1 MKFGRASNLRFE
13 DYYYPLVH
21 FIFSDGYSVEHD
33 GLCTTVFS
41 APNYVDQ
48 SGNLGAF
55 IRIDDAG
62 SQECKQFEKQWHP
75 PLKPMHYAQGG
86 LASMLM

>member
-1 MKFGRASNLRFE
+1 MLPPIVVVDLSL
-13 DYYYPLVH
+13 LVK
-21 FIFSDGYSVEHD
+21 
-33 GLCTTVFS
+33 
-41 APNYVDQ
+41 
-48 SGNLGAF
+48 

-62 SQECKQFEKQWHP
+62 SQESIQFEKQWHP